1 MEQAHVINIQIKIL
15 EHGPAFQKPDCPLV
29 PLKAVFCL
37 PISLQNFLF
46 I

>member
-1 MEQAHVINIQIKIL
+1 MEQAHVINIQIKTL
-15 EHGPAFQKPDCPLV
+15 EHVPVFQKPDCPMV

-37 PISLQNFLF
+37 LTSLKNFLF